1 MYKQFTFAAVLAL
14 ASQVSAVKIAATQEV
29 DLTAEAISLEPVTI
43 EVAPVQ
49 EEAVAVE
56 VAPIQEEALAV
67 EVAQDSSAT
76 IIQSVTNSLPSF
88 MTANSVTLGEL
99 ASDPSWVTHR
109 ENGFVT
115 LPKID

>member
-29 DLTAEAISLEPVTI
+29 DLTAEAISIEPVSI

-49 EEAVAVE
+49 EETVA
-56 VAPIQEEALAV
+56 L
-67 EVAQDSSAT
+67 EVAQDSSAS
-76 IIQSVTNSLPSF
+76 IIQNVTSSLPSF
-88 MTANSVTLGEL
+88 MTANTVALGDL
-99 ASDPSWVTHR
+99 SSNPSWVTDR

-115 LPKID
+115 LPRIN

>member
-43 EVAPVQ
+43 EVAPV
-49 EEAVAVE
+49 
-56 VAPIQEEALAV
+56 QEEALAV